1 VRKAIQE
8 ANKNKGVTMTMVSP
22 DELGKWVR
30 PALQGRTAH
39 VMKSPDQIMKELGIA
54 PEQAIKLN
62 RNENPFSCSPKVN
75 QALADYATYNLY
87 PDDAQLEFR
96 ELVSQYVGTTPDR
109 VVGAAGGSNVL
120 DIVMRLFVDP
130 GDEVINCVPTFGLY
144 EYISDLCGAKMVEV
158 TRDENFNIDVNAIK
172 AAITEK
178 TKLIFLCN
186 PNNPTGNITRQ
197 EDLLAVA
204 ETGVPVLVD
213 EAYYEFSGKTV
224 VPFIDQ
230 YPNMM
235 VARTL
240 SKWTGMAG
248 VRIGYGIFTASIANY
263 LMGIKL
269 PFSVSTPAVI
279 ALRAS
284 LQDKD
289 YLMEN
294 VKQLIVERERLY
306 QRLAQMDFLRPY
318 PSRTNFI
325 FCVVLR
331 GNANEITE
339 ELKRRGILVTFY
351 DTPRLRN
358 GLRIS
363 VGKRGQNDKLIDAL
377 RDIGA
382 SLSK

>member
-1 VRKAIQE
+1 
-8 ANKNKGVTMTMVSP
+8 
-22 DELGKWVR
+22 
-30 PALQGRTAH
+30 
-39 VMKSPDQIMKELGIA
+39 
-54 PEQAIKLN
+54 
-62 RNENPFSCSPKVN
+62 
-75 QALADYATYNLY
+75 
-87 PDDAQLEFR
+87 
-96 ELVSQYVGTTPDR
+96 
-109 VVGAAGGSNVL
+109 
-120 DIVMRLFVDP
+120 
-130 GDEVINCVPTFGLY
+130 
-144 EYISDLCGAKMVEV
+144 
-158 TRDENFNIDVNAIK
+158 
-172 AAITEK
+172 
-178 TKLIFLCN
+178 
-186 PNNPTGNITRQ
+186 
-197 EDLLAVA
+197 
-204 ETGVPVLVD
+204 
-213 EAYYEFSGKTV
+213 
-224 VPFIDQ
+224 
-230 YPNMM
+230 
-235 VARTL
+235 
-240 SKWTGMAG
+240 
-248 VRIGYGIFTASIANY
+248 
-263 LMGIKL
+263 MGIKL

>member
-1 VRKAIQE
+1 
-8 ANKNKGVTMTMVSP
+8 MTMVSP

-30 PALQGRTAH
+30 PALRGRTAH
-39 VMKSPDQIMKELGIA
+39 VMKSPDQIMEELGIA

-62 RNENPFSCSPKVN
+62 RNENPFGCSPKVN
-75 QALADYATYNLY
+75 QALADYGTYNLY

-109 VVGAAGGSNVL
+109 VVGAAGGSHVL

-144 EYISDLCGAKMVEV
+144 EFISDLCGAKMVEV

-186 PNNPTGNITRQ
+186 PNNPTGNITQQ

-204 ETGVPVLVD
+204 ETGVPVVVD
-213 EAYYEFSGKTV
+213 EAYYEFSGETV

-240 SKWTGMAG
+240 SKWAGMAG

-269 PFSVSTPAVI
+269 PFGVSTPAVI

-306 QRLAQMDFLRPY
+306 QRLAQMDSLRPY

-351 DTPRLRN
+351 DTPLLRN
-358 GLRIS
+358 GIRIT